1 MKGSAGKSIRAFTLL
16 EALLAMLVFSLAVIA
31 LVEAINRMGLAAV
44 ESQMEAAVQ
53 SRLNDHLLLTTRKLG
68 AVVPGTALHEERR
81 TVTEERVLYNI
92 VVKSEEVKN
101 QRGARLADL
110 YRVKVTASWMDDG
123 RPQEKS
129 VESLVWPP
137 LHAAVSYQGGRA
149 P

>member
-1 MKGSAGKSIRAFTLL
+1 MKGSAGESIRAFTLL

-53 SRLNDHLLLTTRKLG
+53 SRLDDHLLLTTRKLG

-81 TVTEERVLYNI
+81 AITEDRVTYTI
-92 VVKSEEVKN
+92 VVKSEEVRN
-101 QRGARLADL
+101 LRGIRLADL

-137 LHAAVSYQGGRA
+137 LHAAVSYQGGIA